1 MSEKEYK
8 QDNYKNKD
16 CKVKSES
23 RIPLSDTEATPVLTN
38 NPRIKIPVVLAERTL
53 QIVVEAEIPLSPPAV
68 EIKRVL
74 KDVFL
79 TQCKLVP
86 VEYEPIN
93 ETGYFQVTRAKLFVE
108 GYIRKN
114 IEYAAKYCN
123 GVIHDRIA
131 KVRFS
136 GFADLTADEFLSF
149 PILAFGSE
157 NKARFIDPKKN
168 HVPRLDKYFFE
179 NNVFYNEQPYCELIS
194 AEFYELDYSSYDVHY
209 DSKHDEYQD
218 RNQDRYQD
226 RYQDKY
232 QDKYYDQYPEKEFD
246 KLREKIV
253 LDLTLKVL
261 QTQQVQI
268 G

>member
-1 MSEKEYK
+1 MSEKEYS
-8 QDNYKNKD
+8 KNKD

-23 RIPLSDTEATPVLTN
+23 RIPLTDTEAAPILTT
-38 NPRIKIPVVLAERTL
+38 NPRVKIPVVLTERTL

-93 ETGYFQVTRAKLFVE
+93 ETGFFQVTRAKLFVE

-123 GVIHDRIA
+123 GVLHDRIA

-136 GFADLTADEFLSF
+136 GFADITEDEFLSL
-149 PILAFGSE
+149 PIIAFSSE
-157 NKARFIDPKKN
+157 NKARFINPKN
-168 HVPRLDKYFFE
+168 NDVPRLDKYFFG

-194 AEFYELDYSSYDVHY
+194 AEFYELDYSSYDVHH
-209 DSKHDEYQD
+209 DSKYNECHEK
-218 RNQDRYQD
+218 NHDRYYD
-226 RYQDKY
+226 KYQDKY
-232 QDKYYDQYPEKEFD
+232 QDKYYDEYPEKEFD